1 MSRKKDDSEALPQ
14 ALARFTMDLIQ
25 DIKDLR
31 AGKITNTDARARA
44 LLAREALRAVH
55 LQLEGMKWL
64 SGSAK
69 ALPSPD
75 AKGAA

>member
-1 MSRKKDDSEALPQ
+1 MAKKSDNQTLPEALSQ
-14 ALARFTMDLIQ
+14 FTLDLIQ